1 MRLSGRNAAVFAATC
16 GIALAVAACD
26 LGGDSAGWVRYGA
39 EDQSVTVFVGP
50 DADAL
55 PVSLELLSTTE
66 TVVVGTAT
74 VTPGGGPVGTQHDV
88 VIELADEYEGDVAR
102 VTLTTSGDRGSQK
115 HVLVQDSADVG
126 LWKLPITS
134 LGAPDEVRE
143 DNFTVDLWRSAN
155 DGEEADPNA
164 EVEDT

>member
-1 MRLSGRNAAVFAATC
+1 MRLNSRTVAGLAAIC

-50 DADAL
+50 EADAT
-55 PVSLELLSTTE
+55 PVSVELLSTTE

-74 VTPGGGPVGTQHDV
+74 VSPGGGPVGTQHDV
-88 VIELADEYEGDVAR
+88 VIELSDEYESDVAR

-115 HVLVQDSADVG
+115 HVLVQDSADEG

-134 LGAPDEVRE
+134 LGSPDEVRE

-155 DGEEADPNA
+155 DDEEADPDA
-164 EVEDT
+164 EVEEP